1 MGDFN
6 VRNDNDSLRNL
17 NDQYSLKHRTE
28 VSTCFKNSERL
39 TRTNLTLT
47 NASKSFHSF
56 CVKEMVLSGFHTLI
70 ITAIKAHYPI
80 KEQK

>member
-1 MGDFN
+1 M
-6 VRNDNDSLRNL
+6 RNDNDSLRNL

-56 CVKEMVLSGFHTLI
+56 CVNEMVL
-70 ITAIKAHYPI
+70 
-80 KEQK
+80 